1 MASEGEQGFAL
12 ILEILCRR
20 KEEFAVPFETL
31 ASQKDQTLPMVL
43 TLRGDE
49 SIVEEFTYDS
59 EQAMSYLGIKRSR
72 LNQISGRELRV
83 ARVRRD
89 RYIRPV
95 YRESDLKDYL
105 EWTRATATHL
115 SSSKAIEQAVENLDD
130 RFNDVLQVF
139 HQKLEQVSEDQKDF
153 LKAEL
158 ENLPARLPQGNTERP
173 EEDERPQSILQSD
186 KVLRRHGQQ
195 LTGLQEDVNKT
206 NEKIE
211 AVRAALQ
218 HFVPELKELS
228 VGHKSLRFDLDQ
240 KFTQLSSM
248 LLELTDLIGDVQS
261 NQDEIALRLH
271 AAIESLAEGEDLVN
285 VKTPRRHRQKTARG
299 YFR

>member
-1 MASEGEQGFAL
+1 M
-12 ILEILCRR
+12 
-20 KEEFAVPFETL
+20 PFETL

-49 SIVEEFTYDS
+49 AIIEEFTYDS

-95 YRESDLKDYL
+95 YREVDLKDYL

-115 SSSKAIEQAVENLDD
+115 SSSKAIELAVENLDD

-139 HQKLEQVSEDQKDF
+139 NQKLEQVARAQEEF
-153 LKAEL
+153 VKAEL
-158 ENLPARLPQGNTERP
+158 DKLPARLPRPQTESRPSTLEAEFPKPAMNTE
-173 EEDERPQSILQSD
+173 
-186 KVLRRHGQQ
+186 KVLRKHSSQ
-195 LTGLQEDVNKT
+195 LSDLRGEIQRT
-206 NEKIE
+206 NEKLDTI
-211 AVRAALQ
+211 RATLGY
-218 HFVPELKELS
+218 FVPEFKELS
-228 VGHKSLRFDLDQ
+228 VGQKTLRFDLDQ
-240 KFTQLSSM
+240 KFTQISTM
-248 LLELTDLIGDVQS
+248 LLEFTDLLGDIQQ
-261 NQDEIALRLH
+261 NQDDIALRLYN
-271 AAIESLAEGEDLVN
+271 AIENIGEDEDLVN
-285 VKTPRRHRQKTARG
+285 VKTPKRHRQQTRRG

>member
-1 MASEGEQGFAL
+1 M
-12 ILEILCRR
+12 
-20 KEEFAVPFETL
+20 

-49 SIVEEFTYDS
+49 TIVDEFNYDS
-59 EQAMSYLGIKRSR
+59 EQAMSFLGIKRSR

-105 EWTRATATHL
+105 EWTRATATHM

-139 HQKLEQVSEDQKDF
+139 NEKLDQVADAQQAFMKSEF
-153 LKAEL
+153 E
-158 ENLPARLPQGNTERP
+158 RLPTRFPSPSPLSSPVDRDEDPRP
-173 EEDERPQSILQSD
+173 LMQSE
-186 KVLRRHGQQ
+186 KVLRRHGEQ
-195 LTGLQEDVNKT
+195 LVALSQDLQRAMD
-206 NEKIE
+206 KIE
-211 AVRAALQ
+211 GVQGTLGI
-218 HFVPELKELS
+218 VIPEFRELS
-228 VGHKSLRFDLDQ
+228 VGQKSLRFDVDQ
-240 KFTQLSSM
+240 KFMQLSSM
-248 LLELTDLIGDVQS
+248 LMGVTELLGDLQRQ
-261 NQDEIALRLH
+261 QDELALKLH
-271 AAIESLAEGEDLVN
+271 AAIENLSLGDDHVEVS
-285 VKTPRRHRQKTARG
+285 TPRRNRKVKARG